1 MPLTIPQRKAAL
13 VLREIT
19 IADIARDL
27 GVTYQH
33 VWLVV
38 VGRRR
43 SARVEQAIAE
53 RIEEPVERVFGPV
66 RSVA

>member
-19 IADIARDL
+19 LADIARDL

-33 VWLVV
+33 VWQVV

-43 SARVEQAIAE
+43 SARVEEAIAE
-53 RIEEPVERVFGPV
+53 RIGKPPEKVFGP
-66 RSVA
+66 RAA